1 MPGRNNYIEIMLES
15 LRKKVL
21 VLDGLIERCEEQ
33 SELIQESEIDWEAFD
48 INVSEKQALIEELS
62 QLDEGFEKVYKRV
75 KTDLM
80 DNKEVYRDAIG
91 EMQSL
96 ITLITDKSVRI
107 QADEERNRKAIEK
120 SLATVKRDIR
130 ASRTSVKAASDYY
143 KSMSRVNYVDPQ
155 FMDRK
160 K

>member
-1 MPGRNNYIEIMLES
+1 MPEQNNYIEVMFKS

-33 SELIQESEIDWEAFD
+33 ADIIQESEIDWDAFD
-48 INVSEKQALIEELS
+48 VNVSEKQALIDELV

-75 KTDLM
+75 KTDLT
-80 DNKEVYRDAIG
+80 DHKEQYRDEIG
-91 EMQSL
+91 EMQEL

-107 QADEERNRKAIEK
+107 QADEERNRRIIEK
-120 SLATVKRDIR
+120 SLTAVKKDIR